1 MQHTVAQTA
10 EREMQMSYNKKGYY
24 GFMFLISL
32 TLLVAGTIC
41 LITSVFTVSKFEN
54 SCFMI
59 GLILAFTGLGV
70 FLYDIFLQ
78 QYFER
83 EVKF

>member
-1 MQHTVAQTA
+1 VQHTVAQTA

-24 GFMFLISL
+24 GFMLAISL
-32 TLLVAGTIC
+32 TLLVAGTIL
-41 LITSVFTVSKFEN
+41 LITSAYTVSEREN
-54 SCFMI
+54 WGFMI
-59 GLILAFTGLGV
+59 GFVIAFTGLGV

-83 EVKF
+83 AVKI